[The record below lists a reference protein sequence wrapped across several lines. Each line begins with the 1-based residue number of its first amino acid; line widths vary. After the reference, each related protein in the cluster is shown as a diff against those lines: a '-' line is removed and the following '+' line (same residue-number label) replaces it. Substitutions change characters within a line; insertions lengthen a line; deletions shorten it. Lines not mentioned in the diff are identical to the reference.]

1 MKELLRARIDEAIT
15 LREKWESTD
24 NTQLVFNARL
34 FQTKSLMSK
43 LMMLSEKID
52 KLHGSGEFASLQSEK
67 NNTMRAIEKTDLKLR
82 EKITES
88 TPIKSMV
95 QAIQQKIKELYEEEK
110 QLLNE
115 LQQKRNES
123 DEMRRNLNIVDS
135 EIFTLRQK
143 EQDIIDSTGKSYGI
157 ISEYEQKIRMI
168 RDNERKLSREYST
181 LDRDIAIYKRDIEQL
196 SVKYEELT
204 AELRSLDYEE
214 MPQDLNVDIILENL
228 NAEYDSIRSRVNL
241 RAKDVYSEIVEGYRS
256 MSERRNELEIERNS
270 IVEFIEEIA
279 KEKSQVFDDAFSK
292 VDQNIR
298 QTFAEV
304 TDGGSAW
311 LEIENPAEET
321 SGIMLVVQF
330 PDKPRRESTSLSGGE
345 KTMAATIFLLALQS
359 LKPSPFYLMDEVDA
373 HLDAQ
378 NTERLLS
385 VLLRRSIDN
394 QIIMVTL
401 KDSTVAR
408 ASLVYGVYPK
418 DGVSQVV
425 RYNHGKKLS
434 PSLQSNP

>member
-1 MKELLRARIDEAIT
+1 
-15 LREKWESTD
+15 
-24 NTQLVFNARL
+24 
-34 FQTKSLMSK
+34 
-43 LMMLSEKID
+43 
-52 KLHGSGEFASLQSEK
+52 
-67 NNTMRAIEKTDLKLR
+67 
-82 EKITES
+82 
-88 TPIKSMV
+88 
-95 QAIQQKIKELYEEEK
+95 
-110 QLLNE
+110 
-115 LQQKRNES
+115 
-123 DEMRRNLNIVDS
+123 
-135 EIFTLRQK
+135 
-143 EQDIIDSTGKSYGI
+143 
-157 ISEYEQKIRMI
+157 
-168 RDNERKLSREYST
+168 
-181 LDRDIAIYKRDIEQL
+181 
-196 SVKYEELT
+196 
-204 AELRSLDYEE
+204 
-214 MPQDLNVDIILENL
+214 MPQDLNVEIILESL
-228 NAEYDSIRSRVNL
+228 NAEYDTIRNRVNL
-241 RAKDVYSEIVEGYRS
+241 RAKDAYSEIVEGYRS
-256 MSERRNELEIERNS
+256 MSERRNELETERNS
-270 IVEFIEEIA
+270 IIEFIEEIA
-279 KEKSQVFDDAFSK
+279 KEKGQVFDDAFSK

-304 TDGGSAW
+304 TSGGSAW
-311 LEIENPAEET
+311 LEIENPGEES

-373 HLDAQ
+373 HLDAN

-418 DGVSQVV
+418 DGVSHVV